1 MKEKKKRRTE
11 KEIPK
16 HTGWNDDVRKKI
28 GCIDHRSHMHREPQ
42 GGHYLSLFL
51 IHPHEV
57 AFLFLAT
64 SQNSKL
70 KAAKNPTNLPTWIGI
85 IQE

>member
-16 HTGWNDDVRKKI
+16 NTGWNDDVRKKI
-28 GCIDHRSHMHREPQ
+28 GCIDHRSHMHRERAPG
-42 GGHYLSLFL
+42 GGHYLSFSS
-51 IHPHEV
+51 IPMMV

-64 SQNSKL
+64 SQKSK
-70 KAAKNPTNLPTWIGI
+70 
-85 IQE
+85 